1 LTQQRT
7 KEIEMKNLRC
17 KTTRFYLNAIAVFCL
32 SVSVGG
38 QTGGVFTITKSV
50 ISGGG
55 GRSTGGTF
63 TLDGTIGQPIA
74 GTSSTGGTFDLKG
87 GFWTPSS
94 VVETASIGGRVITS
108 TGRGLADVLITV
120 VDDEDN
126 PVASITTTS
135 FGFFTIPDLPVGRT
149 YILTAQKKRY
159 RMDPANHFITLD
171 EDVTGVNFV
180 ATPSLR

>member
-1 LTQQRT
+1 MKKLTST
-7 KEIEMKNLRC
+7 LLVAGV
-17 KTTRFYLNAIAVFCL
+17 TL
-32 SVSVGG
+32 SILVPVLGQSGG
-38 QTGGVFTITKSV
+38 TFSITKSV
-50 ISGGG
+50 IAGGG

-63 TLDGTIGQPIA
+63 TLDGTIGQPLA
-74 GTSSTGGTFDLKG
+74 GTTSTGGTFDLKS
-87 GFWTPSS
+87 GFWSPSS
-94 VVETASIGGRVITS
+94 SVATAAIGGRVITS

-126 PVASITTTS
+126 PVASLTTTS

-180 ATPSLR
+180 ASPSLR

>member
-1 LTQQRT
+1 
-7 KEIEMKNLRC
+7 MKTSNVPKNGGEKYMKKSL
-17 KTTRFYLNAIAVFCL
+17 YLSILMFAVAAISTPA
-32 SVSVGG
+32 
-38 QTGGVFTITKSV
+38 QTGGTFTITKSV
-50 ISGGG
+50 IGGGG
-55 GRSTGGTF
+55 GRTSGGTF
-63 TLDGTIGQPIA
+63 TVDGTIGQPIA
-74 GTSSTGGTFDLKG
+74 GTTSTGGTFDLKG

-126 PVASITTTS
+126 PVASLTTTS
-135 FGFFTIPDLPVGRT
+135 FGFFTIPDLPVGKT

-171 EDVTGVNFV
+171 EDVTGVNFI